1 MAGRISGITIEIGGD
16 TTKLQTALK
25 GVDSTLKT
33 TQRNL
38 KDIDKLLKFNP
49 ASTELLRQKQKNLS
63 TAIKTTEDRLKEL
76 KNAQSGVAEG
86 TEEWDALQREIIATE
101 QELQRLQQEYR
112 NFGSVASQ
120 QIKVAGE
127 KLTNIGKKTA
137 EIGDNLTKK
146 VTVPI
151 VAGFGAA
158 IKTTADFDSKM
169 SEVAATMG
177 TTTDSIGELRDFAR
191 EMGATTAFSASEAAE
206 AMNYMALAGYNTTDI
221 MSMLPTVLN
230 LAAAGGIDLA
240 SASDMVTDAQ
250 SALGLTMDET
260 TTMVDQMAKAS
271 SKSNTSVAQLGEAI
285 LTIGATARNVSGG
298 TQELATVLGV
308 LADNGIKGAEGGTH
322 LRNIMLSLQDAAE
335 NGSVKFGDF
344 SVSIYDADGNM
355 RSMVDIIGDIQ
366 GGMEGMTQESKDA
379 ITSGV
384 FNKTDLAAVNALLGT
399 SKDRFDELGSAIA
412 GSAGAAGEMA
422 GTKLDNLNGQLTL
435 LKSAVQELAISFG
448 DMLMPYISKA
458 VKFVQGLVDKFN
470 ALSPATKQTIAKIAL
485 VAAAIGPIL
494 AIGGR
499 LLVGIGRVLMFA
511 PMVASAV
518 SAISLPMIGIVAI
531 IAAVVAAGILLYK
544 NWDTIKAK
552 AIEFKDGVVAGWNQL
567 KADTVAAWNNM
578 VTSVVTAWNNLKTS
592 VSTAVE
598 TLKADIAAK
607 WDAIKADVSAK
618 VEAIKT
624 DVVSKWS
631 TLISTVS
638 NIWNSIK
645 AAISNAINGAVSVV
659 KSGVEKLKN
668 ALKFQWSLPHL
679 KLPHISVTGGEPP
692 YGIGGKGSLPQFSIA
707 WYRKA
712 YDNPVLFNSPTVVPT
727 PDGLKGFGDGHG
739 AEIVMGLDRL
749 RELVGQGQNVTVNVV
764 LQGDARQ
771 MFKVIRQ
778 ENYTR
783 TKATNWNALG
793 AATT

>member
-206 AMNYMALAGYNTTDI
+206 AMNYMALAGYNTNDI

-250 SALGLTMDET
+250 SALGLTMGET
-260 TTMVDQMAKAS
+260 TVMVDQMAKAS

-285 LTIGATARNVSGG
+285 LTIGATGKNVAGG
-298 TQELATVLGV
+298 TRELATILGV

-322 LRNIMLSLQDAAE
+322 LRNILLSLQDSAV
-335 NGSVKFGDF
+335 NGAVKFGDF

-355 RSMVDIIGDIQ
+355 RAMESIILDIQ
-366 GGMEGMTQESKDA
+366 KGMQGMTQESKDA
-379 ITSGV
+379 IISGV
-384 FNKTDLAAVNALLGT
+384 FNKTDLASVNALLGT
-399 SKDRFDELGSAIA
+399 SSDRFYELGRAIA

-422 GTKLDNLNGQLTL
+422 DTKLDNLNGQLTL

-531 IAAVVAAGILLYK
+531 IAAVVAAGVLLYK

-578 VTSVVTAWNNLKTS
+578 VTSVVTAWSNLKTS

-607 WDAIKADVSAK
+607 WEAIKADASAK

-624 DVVSKWS
+624 DVVSKWN
-631 TLISTVS
+631 TLRATVAG
-638 NIWNSIK
+638 IWNGIK
-645 AAISNAINGAVSVV
+645 NAISNAINGAVSVV

-679 KLPHISVTGGEPP
+679 KLPHISVTGGVPP
-692 YGIGGKGSLPQFSIA
+692 YGIGGKGSLPQFSIE

-712 YDNPVLFNSPTVVPT
+712 YDNPVLFTSPTVIPT
-727 PDGLKGFGDGHG
+727 PDGLKGFGDGAG

-771 MFKVIRQ
+771 MFKVIRN

-783 TKATNWNALG
+783 TRATNWNALG

>member
-206 AMNYMALAGYNTTDI
+206 AMNYMALAGYNTNDI

-250 SALGLTMDET
+250 SALGLTMGET
-260 TTMVDQMAKAS
+260 TVMVDQMAKAS

-285 LTIGATARNVSGG
+285 LTIGATGKNVAGG
-298 TQELATVLGV
+298 TRELATILGV

-322 LRNIMLSLQDAAE
+322 LRNILLSLQDSAV
-335 NGSVKFGDF
+335 NGAVKFGDF

-355 RSMVDIIGDIQ
+355 RAMESIILDIQ
-366 GGMEGMTQESKDA
+366 KGMQGMTQESKDA
-379 ITSGV
+379 IISGV
-384 FNKTDLAAVNALLGT
+384 FNKTDLASVNALLGT
-399 SKDRFDELGSAIA
+399 SSDRFYELGRAIA

-422 GTKLDNLNGQLTL
+422 DTKLDNLNGQLTL

-531 IAAVVAAGILLYK
+531 IAAVVAAGVLLYK

-578 VTSVVTAWNNLKTS
+578 VTSVVTAWSNLKTS

-607 WDAIKADVSAK
+607 WEAIKADASAK

-624 DVVSKWS
+624 DVVSKWN
-631 TLISTVS
+631 TLRATVAG
-638 NIWNSIK
+638 IWNGIK
-645 AAISNAINGAVSVV
+645 NAISNAINGAVSVV

-679 KLPHISVTGGEPP
+679 KLPHISVTGGVPP
-692 YGIGGKGSLPQFSIA
+692 YGIGGKGSLPQFSIE

-712 YDNPVLFNSPTVVPT
+712 YDNPVLFTSPTVIPT
-727 PDGLKGFGDGHG
+727 PDGLKGFGDGAG

-771 MFKVIRQ
+771 MFKVIRN